1 MTVVLFGTLLG
12 LLSLGLLASPWPF
25 LAPLALFGLA
35 GLALLLRRPALGSVA
50 LLAMVPFE
58 DLVSESSY
66 SAPKLVGGAMLA
78 ILILRLVLRQSPLRD
93 LRSNLWR
100 LLILFLLCT
109 ALSLLYSERPDA
121 SLGNL
126 RELFIGM
133 LLFPIALLTLREFDL
148 FWLCR
153 LVAFGV
159 ATTCLLS
166 LLSKSHEV
174 GGRAIGLLSDANYF
188 ALLIAVAIPL
198 AALLLL
204 HERHTSA
211 KLVWLLSLV
220 LLCTG
225 LVKTDSRS
233 GLLVATL
240 AALIGLWHHR
250 HRLGWLRPK
259 HFGFVV
265 LGGAILLPTMV
276 AVLPASYLERIATL
290 SSLGEGIN
298 PQEDP
303 SLGRRASYI
312 TVGEAMIAAK
322 PWFGSGPG
330 TFPYHYATTGY
341 ATAFSIGLEVPELFR
356 RAHNTYLEIFS
367 EFGVPAGLLFVGM
380 IVMALNNFRCAS
392 RAWSAQGQQRLGD
405 LAMHLGLSLL
415 VVSLFM
421 AFLSIPN
428 HKYFWA
434 LLALSGVVRDQ
445 AERQASQAGQPT

>member
-1 MTVVLFGTLLG
+1 MTLVLFGTLLG
-12 LLSLGLLASPWPF
+12 LLSIGLLASPWPF
-25 LAPLALFGLA
+25 LAPLALLGLA
-35 GLALLLRRPALGSVA
+35 GLAVLLRRPALGA
-50 LLAMVPFE
+50 MGLLAMVPFE
-58 DLVSESSY
+58 DLVSEGSY

-78 ILILRLVLRQSPLRD
+78 ILALRLLLRQSPFHD

-109 ALSLLYSERPDA
+109 ALSLVYSERPDA

-133 LLFPIALLTLREFDL
+133 VLFPIVLLTLREFDL

-153 LVAFGV
+153 LVVLGV

-166 LLSKSHEV
+166 LLSKNHEV
-174 GGRAIGLLSDANYF
+174 GGRAIGLLRDANYF
-188 ALLIAVAIPL
+188 ALLIAVALPL
-198 AALLLL
+198 SALLILQERRAGARLL
-204 HERHTSA
+204 
-211 KLVWLLSLV
+211 WLFSLP
-220 LLCTG
+220 LLGTG

-233 GLLVATL
+233 GLLVVVVV
-240 AALIGLWHHR
+240 ALIGLWHHR
-250 HRLGWLRPK
+250 SRLGWLRPK
-259 HFGFVV
+259 HFGFLV
-265 LGGAILLPTMV
+265 LGFALLLPTLV
-276 AVLPASYLERIATL
+276 AVLPSTYLERIATL
-290 SSLGEGIN
+290 SSLGEGID

-303 SLGRRASYI
+303 SLGRRASYV
-312 TVGEAMIAAK
+312 TVGEAMITAK

-341 ATAFSIGLEVPELFR
+341 ASAYSAGLEVPDLFR
-356 RAHNTYLEIFS
+356 RAHNTYLEVFS

-380 IVMALNNFRCAS
+380 IVLALYNFH
-392 RAWSAQGQQRLGD
+392 RAGRLWSAQGQQRRGD
-405 LAMHLGLSLL
+405 LAVHLGLSLL

-434 LLALSGVVRDQ
+434 LMALSSVVRDQ
-445 AERQASQAGQPT
+445 AERQTLPAGSST